1 MSDYDDFDGLDDD
14 GNYTQPPNPVNG
26 PGTEM
31 LLRRVV
37 DVVNNTRPM
46 PLSSSHLL
54 NNKDEVIE
62 LLEDALERLP
72 DELRQARWLLK
83 ERDEFLARTQRE
95 ADEIVEVART
105 QAARMV
111 QKTEIVREAQ
121 LFAQRTVDR
130 PPTRPRRLRNEAE
143 DYCDQKLA
151 QFEIV
156 LQRTLKT
163 VSTGRE
169 KLQVA
174 PLPEA
179 IEGDIDYAAPGDE
192 GVFDQDALSVVS
204 QWSVPIAEL
213 LRHPGSRRDV
223 SVEGSLSGHRRHS

>member
-1 MSDYDDFDGLDDD
+1 MSEWDDQEEDPT
-14 GNYTQPPNPVNG
+14 YTTPPVPVNG
-26 PGTEM
+26 PPTEV
-31 LLRRVV
+31 LLRRVI

-62 LLEDALERLP
+62 LLEDALDRLP
-72 DELRQARWLLK
+72 NELREARWLLK
-83 ERDEFLARTQRE
+83 EREEFLSRTQRE
-95 ADEIVEVART
+95 ADEIIEVART

-130 PPTRPRRLRNEAE
+130 ATDDSNRLRNEAE

-163 VSTGRE
+163 VHSGRE

-179 IEGDIDYAAPGDE
+179 VEGDIDYTAEGEA
-192 GVFDQDALSVVS
+192 GVFDQDLS
-204 QWSVPIAEL
+204 
-213 LRHPGSRRDV
+213 
-223 SVEGSLSGHRRHS
+223 

>member
-1 MSDYDDFDGLDDD
+1 MTDFEDFDGLNDDE
-14 GNYTQPPNPVNG
+14 NYTTPPNPVNG
-26 PGTEM
+26 PGTET

-72 DELRQARWLLK
+72 AELRQARWLLK

-121 LFAQRTVDR
+121 TFAQRTVDR
-130 PPTRPRRLRNEAE
+130 AVDEATRLRNEAE

-163 VSTGRE
+163 VSLGRE

-179 IEGDIDYAAPGDE
+179 IEGDIDFGATDDE
-192 GVFDQDALSVVS
+192 GVFDQDA
-204 QWSVPIAEL
+204 
-213 LRHPGSRRDV
+213 D
-223 SVEGSLSGHRRHS
+223 

>member
-1 MSDYDDFDGLDDD
+1 MTNWEDDEARFQ
-14 GNYTQPPNPVNG
+14 NPPVTASG
-26 PGTEM
+26 PGTEV
-31 LLRRVV
+31 LLRRVM
-37 DVVNNTRPM
+37 DVINNTRPM

-62 LLEDALERLP
+62 LLEDALSRLP

-83 ERDEFLARTQRE
+83 EREEFLARTQRE

-121 LFAQRTVDR
+121 MYAQRTIDKAAEDAS
-130 PPTRPRRLRNEAE
+130 RLRNEAE

-163 VSTGRE
+163 VQSGRE
-169 KLQVA
+169 KLQVT

-179 IEGDIDYAAPGDE
+179 TEGDIDYIAE
-192 GVFDQDALSVVS
+192 TTEIGVFDQDL
-204 QWSVPIAEL
+204 
-213 LRHPGSRRDV
+213 D
-223 SVEGSLSGHRRHS
+223 

>member
-1 MSDYDDFDGLDDD
+1 MTDWDDEEGDRF
-14 GNYTQPPNPVNG
+14 TTPPVTPDG
-26 PGTEM
+26 PGTEVLM
-31 LLRRVV
+31 RRVM
-37 DVVNNTRPM
+37 DVINNTRPM

-62 LLEDALERLP
+62 LLEDALSRLP

-83 ERDEFLARTQRE
+83 EREEFLGRTQRE

-111 QKTEIVREAQ
+111 QKTEIVRESQ
-121 LFAQRTVDR
+121 MYAQRTVDKA
-130 PPTRPRRLRNEAE
+130 TEDASRLRNEAE

-163 VSTGRE
+163 VHTGRE
-169 KLQVA
+169 KLQIA

-179 IEGDIDYAAPGDE
+179 TVGDIGYAADGEID
-192 GVFDQDALSVVS
+192 VFDQDLDA
-204 QWSVPIAEL
+204 
-213 LRHPGSRRDV
+213 
-223 SVEGSLSGHRRHS
+223 

>member
-1 MSDYDDFDGLDDD
+1 MTSWDDHDD
-14 GNYTQPPNPVNG
+14 GEPPAYTTPPVTGAG
-26 PGTEM
+26 PGPETLM
-31 LLRRVV
+31 KRVM
-37 DVVNNTRPM
+37 DVINNTRPM

-62 LLEDALERLP
+62 LLQDAVDRLP

-83 ERDEFLARTQRE
+83 EREEFLARTQRE
-95 ADEIVEVART
+95 ADEIIDVART
-105 QAARMV
+105 QASRMV

-121 LFAQRTVDR
+121 LFAQRTIDNA
-130 PPTRPRRLRNEAE
+130 TDEANRLRNEAE

-163 VSTGRE
+163 VHQGRE
-169 KLQVA
+169 KLQVT

-179 IEGDIDYAAPGDE
+179 QEGDIDYTGETGDVT
-192 GVFDQDALSVVS
+192 VFDQD
-204 QWSVPIAEL
+204 EF
-213 LRHPGSRRDV
+213 
-223 SVEGSLSGHRRHS
+223 

>member
-1 MSDYDDFDGLDDD
+1 MTNWDDD
-14 GNYTQPPNPVNG
+14 EDERFTTPPVTPNG
-26 PGTEM
+26 PGTEV
-31 LLRRVV
+31 LLRRVI
-37 DVVNNTRPM
+37 DVINNTRPM

-62 LLEDALERLP
+62 LLDDALSRLP

-83 ERDEFLARTQRE
+83 EREEFLARTQRE
-95 ADEIVEVART
+95 ADEIIEVARI

-121 LFAQRTVDR
+121 MFAQRTVDR
-130 PPTRPRRLRNEAE
+130 ATEDASRLRNEAE

-163 VSTGRE
+163 VHSGRE

-179 IEGDIDYAAPGDE
+179 IEGDIDYAAE
-192 GVFDQDALSVVS
+192 GEIDVFDQDLDA
-204 QWSVPIAEL
+204 
-213 LRHPGSRRDV
+213 
-223 SVEGSLSGHRRHS
+223 

>member
-1 MSDYDDFDGLDDD
+1 VSNWEDEEERFQ
-14 GNYTQPPNPVNG
+14 NPPVTASG
-26 PGTEM
+26 PGTEV
-31 LLRRVV
+31 LLRRVM
-37 DVVNNTRPM
+37 DVINNTRPM

-62 LLEDALERLP
+62 LLEDALSRLP

-83 ERDEFLARTQRE
+83 EREEFLARTQRE
-95 ADEIVEVART
+95 ADEIVEVARS

-121 LFAQRTVDR
+121 LYAQRTVDKA
-130 PPTRPRRLRNEAE
+130 TEEASRLRNEAE

-163 VSTGRE
+163 VHSGRE
-169 KLQVA
+169 KLQVT

-179 IEGDIDYAAPGDE
+179 TEGDIDYVAE
-192 GVFDQDALSVVS
+192 TTEIGVFDQ
-204 QWSVPIAEL
+204 EL
-213 LRHPGSRRDV
+213 DG
-223 SVEGSLSGHRRHS
+223 

>member
-1 MSDYDDFDGLDDD
+1 MTNWDDHDD
-14 GNYTQPPNPVNG
+14 GEPAYTTPPVTSAG
-26 PGTEM
+26 PGPEVLM
-31 LLRRVV
+31 KRVM
-37 DVVNNTRPM
+37 DVINNTRPM

-62 LLEDALERLP
+62 LLQDAVERLP

-83 ERDEFLARTQRE
+83 EREEFLARTQRE
-95 ADEIVEVART
+95 ADEIIDVART
-105 QAARMV
+105 QASRMV

-121 LFAQRTVDR
+121 LFAQRTIDNA
-130 PPTRPRRLRNEAE
+130 TDEANRLRNEAE

-163 VSTGRE
+163 VHQGRE
-169 KLQVA
+169 KLQVT

-179 IEGDIDYAAPGDE
+179 QEGDIDYTAEGGDVT
-192 GVFDQDALSVVS
+192 VFDQD
-204 QWSVPIAEL
+204 EF
-213 LRHPGSRRDV
+213 
-223 SVEGSLSGHRRHS
+223 

>member
-1 MSDYDDFDGLDDD
+1 MTDWEDQEERFQ
-14 GNYTQPPNPVNG
+14 NPPVTASG
-26 PGTEM
+26 PGTEV
-31 LLRRVV
+31 LLRRVM
-37 DVVNNTRPM
+37 DVINNTRPM

-62 LLEDALERLP
+62 LLEDALARLP

-83 ERDEFLARTQRE
+83 EREEFLARTQRE
-95 ADEIVEVART
+95 ADEIIEVART

-121 LFAQRTVDR
+121 LFAQRTVDKA
-130 PPTRPRRLRNEAE
+130 TEEASRLRNEAE

-163 VSTGRE
+163 VHSGRE
-169 KLQVA
+169 KLQVT

-179 IEGDIDYAAPGDE
+179 TEGDIDYMADGE
-192 GVFDQDALSVVS
+192 VGVFDQDIDS
-204 QWSVPIAEL
+204 
-213 LRHPGSRRDV
+213 
-223 SVEGSLSGHRRHS
+223 

>member
-1 MSDYDDFDGLDDD
+1 VSGWDNDDEQAS
-14 GNYTQPPNPVNG
+14 YTTPPVTPNG
-26 PGTEM
+26 PGTEV
-31 LLRRVV
+31 LLRRVM
-37 DVVNNTRPM
+37 DVLNNTRPM

-54 NNKDEVIE
+54 NNKDEVLE
-62 LLEDALERLP
+62 LLEDALSRLP

-83 ERDEFLARTQRE
+83 EREEFLARTQRE

-121 LFAQRTVDR
+121 MFAQRTVDKA
-130 PPTRPRRLRNEAE
+130 TEEASRLRNEAE

-163 VSTGRE
+163 VHVGRE
-169 KLQVA
+169 KLQVT

-179 IEGDIDYAAPGDE
+179 AEGDIDYAADGDVD
-192 GVFDQDALSVVS
+192 VFDQDLD
-204 QWSVPIAEL
+204 
-213 LRHPGSRRDV
+213 G
-223 SVEGSLSGHRRHS
+223 

>member
-1 MSDYDDFDGLDDD
+1 MTNWDDD
-14 GNYTQPPNPVNG
+14 VDEADRFTTPPVTPDG
-26 PGTEM
+26 PGTEV
-31 LLRRVV
+31 LLRRVM
-37 DVVNNTRPM
+37 DVINNARPM

-62 LLEDALERLP
+62 LLDDALSRLP
-72 DELRQARWLLK
+72 DELRKARWLLK
-83 ERDEFLARTQRE
+83 EREEFLARTQRE

-121 LFAQRTVDR
+121 MFAQRTVDKA
-130 PPTRPRRLRNEAE
+130 TEDASRLRNEAE

-163 VSTGRE
+163 VHSGRE

-179 IEGDIDYAAPGDE
+179 IEGDIDFAAEGDVD
-192 GVFDQDALSVVS
+192 VFDQDLDS
-204 QWSVPIAEL
+204 
-213 LRHPGSRRDV
+213 
-223 SVEGSLSGHRRHS
+223 

>member
-1 MSDYDDFDGLDDD
+1 MSDWDDD
-14 GNYTQPPNPVNG
+14 LEDEASRFATPPVTPNG
-26 PGTEM
+26 PGTEV
-31 LLRRVV
+31 LLRRVM
-37 DVVNNTRPM
+37 DVINNTRPM

-62 LLEDALERLP
+62 LLEDALSRLP

-83 ERDEFLARTQRE
+83 EREEFLARTQRE
-95 ADEIVEVART
+95 ADEIVDVARS

-130 PPTRPRRLRNEAE
+130 ATEDASRLRNEAE

-163 VSTGRE
+163 VHSGRE

-179 IEGDIDYAAPGDE
+179 IEGDIDYVADTGEVD
-192 GVFDQDALSVVS
+192 VFDQDLD
-204 QWSVPIAEL
+204 
-213 LRHPGSRRDV
+213 G
-223 SVEGSLSGHRRHS
+223 

>member
-1 MSDYDDFDGLDDD
+1 MTSWEDEEEKFQ
-14 GNYTQPPNPVNG
+14 NPPVTANG
-26 PGTEM
+26 PGTEV
-31 LLRRVV
+31 LLRRVM
-37 DVVNNTRPM
+37 DVLNNTRPM

-54 NNKDEVIE
+54 NNKDEVVE
-62 LLEDALERLP
+62 LLEDALSRLP

-83 ERDEFLARTQRE
+83 EREEFLARTQRE
-95 ADEIVEVART
+95 ADEIIEVARS

-121 LFAQRTVDR
+121 LYAQRTVDKA
-130 PPTRPRRLRNEAE
+130 TEDASRLRNEAE

-163 VSTGRE
+163 VHSGRE
-169 KLQVA
+169 KLQVT

-179 IEGDIDYAAPGDE
+179 TEGDIDYVADAGDI
-192 GVFDQDALSVVS
+192 GVFDQDL
-204 QWSVPIAEL
+204 
-213 LRHPGSRRDV
+213 D
-223 SVEGSLSGHRRHS
+223 

>member
-1 MSDYDDFDGLDDD
+1 MSA
-14 GNYTQPPNPVNG
+14 
-26 PGTEM
+26 
-31 LLRRVV
+31 
-37 DVVNNTRPM
+37 PM

-62 LLEDALERLP
+62 LLQDALDRLP

-83 ERDEFLARTQRE
+83 EREEFLARTQRE

-121 LFAQRTVDR
+121 LYAQRTVDKA
-130 PPTRPRRLRNEAE
+130 TEDASRLRNEAE

-163 VSTGRE
+163 VHSGRE
-169 KLQVA
+169 KLQVT

-179 IEGDIDYAAPGDE
+179 TEGDIDYVAGDGE
-192 GVFDQDALSVVS
+192 VDVFDQDLD
-204 QWSVPIAEL
+204 
-213 LRHPGSRRDV
+213 G
-223 SVEGSLSGHRRHS
+223 

>member
-1 MSDYDDFDGLDDD
+1 MSDWEDEEARFQ
-14 GNYTQPPNPVNG
+14 NPPVTANG
-26 PGTEM
+26 PGTEV
-31 LLRRVV
+31 LLRRVM
-37 DVVNNTRPM
+37 DVINNTRPM

-62 LLEDALERLP
+62 LLEDALTRLP

-83 ERDEFLARTQRE
+83 EREEFLARTQRE
-95 ADEIVEVART
+95 ADEIIDVART

-121 LFAQRTVDR
+121 LFAQRTVDKA
-130 PPTRPRRLRNEAE
+130 TEDASRLRNEAE

-163 VSTGRE
+163 VHSGRE
-169 KLQVA
+169 KLQVT

-179 IEGDIDYAAPGDE
+179 IEGDIDYVSDDADVD
-192 GVFDQDALSVVS
+192 VFDQD
-204 QWSVPIAEL
+204 ID
-213 LRHPGSRRDV
+213 G
-223 SVEGSLSGHRRHS
+223 

>member
-1 MSDYDDFDGLDDD
+1 MTDFEDFDDLSEGE
-14 GNYTQPPNPVNG
+14 NYTQPPNPVNG
-26 PGTEM
+26 PGTET

-72 DELRQARWLLK
+72 SELRQARWLLK

-121 LFAQRTVDR
+121 SFALRTVDR
-130 PPTRPRRLRNEAE
+130 ATEEASRLRNEAE

-163 VSTGRE
+163 VSLGRE

-179 IEGDIDYAAPGDE
+179 IEGDIDYATPIEED
-192 GVFDQDALSVVS
+192 VFDQDA
-204 QWSVPIAEL
+204 
-213 LRHPGSRRDV
+213 
-223 SVEGSLSGHRRHS
+223 

>member
-1 MSDYDDFDGLDDD
+1 MSNWEDEEQRFQ
-14 GNYTQPPNPVNG
+14 NPPVTASG
-26 PGTEM
+26 PGTEV
-31 LLRRVV
+31 LLRRVM
-37 DVVNNTRPM
+37 DVINNTRPM

-62 LLEDALERLP
+62 LLEDALSRLP

-83 ERDEFLARTQRE
+83 EREEFLARTQRE

-121 LFAQRTVDR
+121 LFAQRTVDKA
-130 PPTRPRRLRNEAE
+130 TEEASRLRNEAE

-163 VSTGRE
+163 VHSGRE
-169 KLQVA
+169 KLQVT

-179 IEGDIDYAAPGDE
+179 TEGDIDYVAE
-192 GVFDQDALSVVS
+192 TSEVGVFDQ
-204 QWSVPIAEL
+204 EL
-213 LRHPGSRRDV
+213 DS
-223 SVEGSLSGHRRHS
+223 